1 MQELGYVIETADMRL
16 STIWYDN
23 QFNMCES
30 TIDTMPQ
37 KDFRATHTHASYE
50 VFFVT
55 KGKLWLTTEKNSFL
69 CENSL
74 VLVPPNTPH
83 YTITENSV
91 ISVIFFSVEKHGE
104 EQKNSLYDRFV
115 EKVSKSPILL
125 QINEDIAYFISRIA
139 RERDPTQKTYELLS
153 HLVSALFL
161 DIIYRIVPSKDF
173 SPKHPPN
180 YYDQKIN
187 RFLIER
193 YNQKICRKDL
203 ANTLFLSEKQTSR
216 IIQKRFKCSFNEL
229 VMRWRLNV
237 ACMYL
242 TQTSMEIYEI
252 ASSVGYEYPNL
263 FFSHFKKT
271 YGLSPAEYRK
281 QQKKMKG

>member
-1 MQELGYVIETADMRL
+1 MTSAQKIKKANTSLLQRYAAAPHIVWAVLFIIAPIIFVAYYAFTATVDGAVVFSFENIKTFFTPTYLKIFARSVFLALISTAICLLLGY
-16 STIWYDN
+16 
-23 QFNMCES
+23 
-30 TIDTMPQ
+30 P
-37 KDFRATHTHASYE
+37 
-50 VFFVT
+50 
-55 KGKLWLTTEKNSFL
+55 
-69 CENSL
+69 
-74 VLVPPNTPH
+74 
-83 YTITENSV
+83 
-91 ISVIFFSVEKHGE
+91 
-104 EQKNSLYDRFV
+104 
-115 EKVSKSPILL
+115 
-125 QINEDIAYFISRIA
+125 IAYFISRIA

-263 FFSHFKKT
+263 FFSHFKKS
-271 YGLSPAEYRK
+271 YGMSPAEYRK

>member
-1 MQELGYVIETADMRL
+1 MRELGYTIEIADMRL

-23 QFNMCES
+23 QFNISES
-30 TIDTMPQ
+30 TVDNNPS

-50 VFFVT
+50 IFFVT
-55 KGKLWLTTEKNSFL
+55 KGKLWLTTEDKSFL

-74 VLVPPNTPH
+74 VLVPPSTPH
-83 YTITENSV
+83 YTITENAV
-91 ISVIFFSVEKHGE
+91 ISVIFFSVERHGE

-115 EKVSKSPILL
+115 EKVSKSPVQLE
-125 QINEDIAYFISRIA
+125 INDDIAYFISRIA
-139 RERDPTQKTYELLS
+139 KERDSTQRTYELLS

-161 DIIYRIVPSKDF
+161 DIIYGIVPLRS
-173 SPKHPPN
+173 SAPKHPPT

-187 RFLIER
+187 RFLIGR

-203 ANTLFLSEKQTSR
+203 ANALFLSEKQTSR
-216 IIQKRFKCSFNEL
+216 IIQNRFGCSFNEL

-263 FFSHFKKT
+263 FFSHFKKAYKMT
-271 YGLSPAEYRK
+271 PAEYR
-281 QQKKMKG
+281 QSNQKSN